1 MFEFSITEIILG
13 LWAAV
18 ATSYAFEYRKKAKEA
33 AMILHVLIENVD
45 MYTRLREQWVSF
57 KKKL

>member
-18 ATSYAFEYRKKAKEA
+18 ATSYACEYRKKAKEVTMLMHA
-33 AMILHVLIENVD
+33 LIENVD
-45 MYTRLREQWVSF
+45 MYTRLREQWVNF